1 MREKNNKELNSVYV
15 VNEKYQ
21 IVYIDD
27 AFKEKYP
34 HFQDNALCYE
44 LLSHECQPCLDCP
57 LKQLEENDT
66 SIFHFLRYNKND
78 QVWNN
83 YTILKLKWPNEGDC
97 ILVAV
102 HPINDEN
109 RKVFLN
115 INQNQHYD
123 ELLELD
129 LNTKRYHYLYVNH
142 DEIDLPEEGTI
153 ESLINNFSLK
163 YVYPDDTLNFKAFFD
178 INTLAYR
185 TENMG
190 HVVEDFR
197 VLRSDSEYHYF
208 SLYLQPVEKSKDNI
222 CYLCYAV
229 NVDDRYHGNKM
240 HFDNNYAAQVDTL
253 TYLYNQDTFNKLVK
267 ERLQNDKKTSYGMIS
282 IDIEH
287 FKLFNEWYGTEEG
300 DRLLKYVANCIQ
312 NYMSGKDGYASRIGN
327 DDFICFLPYK
337 YCHKE
342 NVENELVNWIQ
353 NYNIEYKFL
362 PAAGIYQISDR
373 KLPVTLMCDRTI
385 MAANSV
391 KGNFLNRVSV
401 YKETMKLKLENE
413 QEILFGVK
421 KGLENNE
428 FEIYFQ
434 PQCSARTRKIIGAE
448 VLVRWNH
455 PTQGLLMPNS
465 FIPILESSGF
475 IYKLDYYVWEKTC
488 EYIHQRM
495 MNHEIIVPLSVNVSR
510 LDIYQYNLVKVFN
523 DLCKKYQVPKKYL
536 EIEITESAYSENFVQ
551 LVETISQLR
560 GSGFRILMD
569 DFGSGYSALNMLKDI
584 EVDTLKLDMKFLD
597 MDETSLNKGL
607 SVLES
612 SILMAKWLKMGLIA
626 EGVETEEQVKH
637 LLNMNCEFMQ
647 GFYFYRPMSAKYFD
661 ELLVNH
667 ELVDTRDVMVDNL
680 PVLQV
685 EDLFHKDVTSESMLN
700 NILGGIA
707 IYEVDENNN
716 IVIKTVN
723 DGYYNITGCNSVDLK
738 QKCSVIINQVHK
750 DDQAL
755 VLDIFNRAEKAGHL
769 GASGTFRRYRL
780 SGEMMWM
787 HLNAFFLHK
796 EHNKRVF
803 YGAVSDY
810 TKQMQREREIQIVLD
825 TVPGNIVEYI
835 ITEDGLTSRVL
846 NYGLDFM
853 YRYTKKEFEEIVHN
867 GKGIELIL
875 EFDRKRIKQFF
886 LNYEEWGDYT
896 NINYPCV
903 SKDGEVFMMNEYIT
917 YYGEED
923 NKKIYCAYCRPH
935 KKVI

>member
-287 FKLFNEWYGTEEG
+287 F
-300 DRLLKYVANCIQ
+300 
-312 NYMSGKDGYASRIGN
+312 
-327 DDFICFLPYK
+327 
-337 YCHKE
+337 
-342 NVENELVNWIQ
+342 
-353 NYNIEYKFL
+353 
-362 PAAGIYQISDR
+362 
-373 KLPVTLMCDRTI
+373 
-385 MAANSV
+385 
-391 KGNFLNRVSV
+391 
-401 YKETMKLKLENE
+401 
-413 QEILFGVK
+413 
-421 KGLENNE
+421 
-428 FEIYFQ
+428 
-434 PQCSARTRKIIGAE
+434 
-448 VLVRWNH
+448 
-455 PTQGLLMPNS
+455 
-465 FIPILESSGF
+465 
-475 IYKLDYYVWEKTC
+475 
-488 EYIHQRM
+488 
-495 MNHEIIVPLSVNVSR
+495 
-510 LDIYQYNLVKVFN
+510 
-523 DLCKKYQVPKKYL
+523 
-536 EIEITESAYSENFVQ
+536 
-551 LVETISQLR
+551 
-560 GSGFRILMD
+560 
-569 DFGSGYSALNMLKDI
+569 
-584 EVDTLKLDMKFLD
+584 
-597 MDETSLNKGL
+597 
-607 SVLES
+607 
-612 SILMAKWLKMGLIA
+612 
-626 EGVETEEQVKH
+626 
-637 LLNMNCEFMQ
+637 
-647 GFYFYRPMSAKYFD
+647 
-661 ELLVNH
+661 
-667 ELVDTRDVMVDNL
+667 
-680 PVLQV
+680 
-685 EDLFHKDVTSESMLN
+685 
-700 NILGGIA
+700 
-707 IYEVDENNN
+707 
-716 IVIKTVN
+716 
-723 DGYYNITGCNSVDLK
+723 
-738 QKCSVIINQVHK
+738 
-750 DDQAL
+750 
-755 VLDIFNRAEKAGHL
+755 
-769 GASGTFRRYRL
+769 
-780 SGEMMWM
+780 
-787 HLNAFFLHK
+787 
-796 EHNKRVF
+796 
-803 YGAVSDY
+803 
-810 TKQMQREREIQIVLD
+810 
-825 TVPGNIVEYI
+825 
-835 ITEDGLTSRVL
+835 
-846 NYGLDFM
+846 
-853 YRYTKKEFEEIVHN
+853 
-867 GKGIELIL
+867 
-875 EFDRKRIKQFF
+875 
-886 LNYEEWGDYT
+886 
-896 NINYPCV
+896 
-903 SKDGEVFMMNEYIT
+903 
-917 YYGEED
+917 
-923 NKKIYCAYCRPH
+923 
-935 KKVI
+935 